1 MACTWNGWS
10 HHWRVVTPKHLL
22 HWYDNLVF
30 MKKILLV
37 FLILFFSL
45 KNSYSENNIKD
56 NSPEIFEGIS
66 VELDRLEIQESL
78 NLKENGLSLIH
89 I

>member
-22 HWYDNLVF
+22 HWYDDLVF
-30 MKKILLV
+30 MQKILLV

-45 KNSYSENNIKD
+45 KNSYSDNNIKD
-56 NSPEIFEGIS
+56 NS
-66 VELDRLEIQESL
+66 Q
-78 NLKENGLSLIH
+78 NHLKTQQIH
-89 I
+89 Y